1 MVATD
6 VGGTGEV
13 LEDGRGG
20 FLVPPRDPS
29 RLASRVVEVLSDPDG
44 ARRMGEEARR
54 RIQSDFTFAA
64 KAAAYRRMYEEC
76 LP

>member
-1 MVATD
+1 
-6 VGGTGEV
+6 
-13 LEDGRGG
+13 
-20 FLVPPRDPS
+20 
-29 RLASRVVEVLSDPDG
+29 VEVLSDPEG

-54 RIQSDFTFAA
+54 RIRSDFTFAS